1 MSATPE
7 EEDGPLDPQRGRAT
21 LSFGKWNREIQ
32 SLRPLRGHLP
42 LHKGGFTGAVS
53 PGSVGC
59 RGAFQLP
66 AGKSASGPRRFFSGT
81 ARRHHLFLKK
91 RWWGRPSP
99 TRSVGSP
106 SRAVRGIL
114 RPPQGSPSS
123 RAVRGMYSAWKRFF
137 KKCALWAQRKGG
149 PRRARKSSAAR
160 GRKSFVPRRGV
171 FRPAPCAECTARGS
185 AFLRSAPSG
194 RKDWLGR
201 AWRGNHLRPGA
212 ATHVPR
218 FCADEKALFFP
229 LSPLRRG

>member
-106 SRAVRGIL
+106 SRAVRG
-114 RPPQGSPSS
+114 
-123 RAVRGMYSAWKRFF
+123 MYSAWKRFF
-137 KKCALWAQRKGG
+137 KKCGLWAQGKVW
-149 PRRARKSSAAR
+149 PRA
-160 GRKSFVPRRGV
+160 V
-171 FRPAPCAECTARGS
+171 
-185 AFLRSAPSG
+185 
-194 RKDWLGR
+194 
-201 AWRGNHLRPGA
+201 RGNHLRPGA
-212 ATHVPR
+212 ATHIPR
-218 FCADEKALFFP
+218 FCADEKALFSRS
-229 LSPLRRG
+229 SPPQKRVKLQAFTKTAVGPFFCFT

>member
-106 SRAVRGIL
+106 SRAVRG
-114 RPPQGSPSS
+114 
-123 RAVRGMYSAWKRFF
+123 MYSAWKRFF
-137 KKCALWAQRKGG
+137 KKRALWAQGSVG
-149 PRRARKSSAAR
+149 PRCARKPSPGANRAR
-160 GRKSFVPRRGV
+160 
-171 FRPAPCAECTARGS
+171 
-185 AFLRSAPSG
+185 
-194 RKDWLGR
+194 
-201 AWRGNHLRPGA
+201 
-212 ATHVPR
+212 PR
-218 FCADEKALFFP
+218 FCADEKALFFRSFP
-229 LSPLRRG
+229 PQKRVKPWAFTKTAVGPFFCFT